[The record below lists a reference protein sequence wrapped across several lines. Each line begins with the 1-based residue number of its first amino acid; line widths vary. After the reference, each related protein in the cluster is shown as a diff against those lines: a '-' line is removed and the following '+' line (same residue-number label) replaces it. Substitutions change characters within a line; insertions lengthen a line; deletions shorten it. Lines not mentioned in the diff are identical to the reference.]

1 MLPAR
6 QLSRS
11 GPAEPSETFSLSLG
25 SQLDTRTGVASC
37 LRLWPP
43 VSPCCVGSCE
53 APGRVTRLRARNTR
67 ASVELPGQDTILIR
81 EREPVRVSSPGSPGS
96 ILDCCCCHLC
106 SLLVCPQPLPI
117 VRCQCADIPHQ
128 LRGLSPRGHQI
139 STSSSPHPPSLI
151 RPHRSRDL
159 NTALPLAPY

>member
-1 MLPAR
+1 MGNRHFFPHITNFQFELCQKINTLCC
-6 QLSRS
+6 QLGSCHGASPRP
-11 GPAEPSETFSLSLG
+11 GEPSETFSLSLG

-81 EREPVRVSSPGSPGS
+81 EREREPVRVSSPGSS
-96 ILDCCCCHLC
+96 KDR
-106 SLLVCPQPLPI
+106 SLTAAAAIYAACWCAHNHCP
-117 VRCQCADIPHQ
+117 
-128 LRGLSPRGHQI
+128 
-139 STSSSPHPPSLI
+139 
-151 RPHRSRDL
+151 
-159 NTALPLAPY
+159 